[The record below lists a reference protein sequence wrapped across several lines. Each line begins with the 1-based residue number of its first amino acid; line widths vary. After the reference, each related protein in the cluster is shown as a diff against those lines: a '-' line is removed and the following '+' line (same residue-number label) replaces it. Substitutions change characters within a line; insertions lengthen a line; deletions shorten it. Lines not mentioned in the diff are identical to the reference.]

1 MKNMMSTFFLVSFS
15 SDFFGPEI
23 SLDQTF
29 QHRFQLALK
38 KEVSDLRLRSQF
50 EFVPPKICIFQ
61 NALTFLF
68 FKVMRSKFE
77 DFFVSSWNVHFW
89 ANKRIRARLGRAK
102 VALSIFMWKIVILR
116 FKSFSYPDFQTVQ
129 RTTKDQKSP
138 EIDGA
143 QFFLHR
149 KKNSFELFLSAEKS
163 QSAKFILY
171 SEFPQVWDLLL

>member
-1 MKNMMSTFFLVSFS
+1 MSLIWTQSKTPKTSIRLRVTKHRRYRFHVFVKTINTGRQQSF
-15 SDFFGPEI
+15 
-23 SLDQTF
+23 
-29 QHRFQLALK
+29 
-38 KEVSDLRLRSQF
+38 KEGGLRLADKVLRS
-50 EFVPPKICIFQ
+50 FQ

-77 DFFVSSWNVHFW
+77 NFFVSSWNVYFW

-102 VALSIFMWKIVILR
+102 VALSTFIWKIVILR
-116 FKSFSYPDFQTVQ
+116 FKSFSYPEFQTVQ

-149 KKNSFELFLSAEKS
+149 KKKISFELFLSAEKS
-163 QSAKFILY
+163 QCTKIIIFCA
-171 SEFPQVWDLLL
+171 FPQVWDLLL

>member
-1 MKNMMSTFFLVSFS
+1 MK
-15 SDFFGPEI
+15 
-23 SLDQTF
+23 
-29 QHRFQLALK
+29 LK

-50 EFVPPKICIFQ
+50 VFVPPKICIFQ

-102 VALSIFMWKIVILR
+102 VALSTFIWKIVIFG
-116 FKSFSYPDFQTVQ
+116 FKSFSYPEFQTVQ

-149 KKNSFELFLSAEKS
+149 KKKRSFELFLSAEKS
-163 QSAKFILY
+163 QNGKFIFY
-171 SEFPQVWDLLL
+171 PGFPQVWDLLL